1 VRSDARDAP
10 EHRRIGVVL
19 ALLACAAAALAIRA
33 LPAPWVFPADGSI
46 RLGLYDAAYHARRG
60 FYSFVN
66 FPAVLRFDR
75 YIAWPDGAP
84 VPWPPGYDW
93 ALASVARL
101 FGSSEET
108 FERVA
113 AWSSPVLGALL
124 VWPVYAIGR
133 HLGGR
138 GVGLGA
144 AALCALLPAASLPSR
159 VGDSDHHAL
168 VVLLAAAWLAASLAE
183 TREVSRGR
191 RRLLESCH
199 AALVASMLLSWNG
212 SLLYLVLGEGTRLF
226 VASVVAGSA
235 ARLRAQA
242 RSDVAAALAVAPVVA
257 ASGVP
262 SGGWLSSV
270 SLSWLHVIVLGALAL
285 LASLLAMLE
294 GWRPAPGALRR
305 ALRTTVLA
313 GLVGLGL
320 LAVAPLRDALLHGA
334 AFFDETAVWAAV
346 EQRPLFDQSPTT
358 VKRSAN
364 ERFGG
369 FAVFVPLTLLL
380 VGVRLRSAPAQSLVV
395 FGVWSS
401 VLALFALHQV
411 RFAHDFAAPGSAL
424 FAWTLA
430 GAARRATTRLRA
442 GPWAARALA
451 VSAGAILLWPAVQ
464 GVQLRALRAARAE
477 WARRGEPLPRALQ
490 GRESLWR
497 FAESVRASTPETSGF
512 ADASLRPEYG
522 VLVDANLG
530 HAFVWGARR
539 PVPANNF
546 GPYLE
551 GAKLAETRA
560 FFDARTEG
568 EAVEIARRLATPFV
582 VTADRASL
590 APGSL
595 LHRLHRLDGSSAP
608 GWDHLGRFRLVT
620 EGPRGGTPLAAFFPR
635 GGPRDVVP
643 YKLFE
648 VVEGALLEVAGAPGD
663 RVAASTEVETPI
675 GRRFRFRAE
684 AVVPASGTA
693 RLRLP
698 YANERRHP
706 ARTVGPWQVESGE
719 RVWRLEVPEE
729 AVRAGATLRLP

>member
-1 VRSDARDAP
+1 
-10 EHRRIGVVL
+10 
-19 ALLACAAAALAIRA
+19 
-33 LPAPWVFPADGSI
+33 
-46 RLGLYDAAYHARRG
+46 
-60 FYSFVN
+60 
-66 FPAVLRFDR
+66 
-75 YIAWPDGAP
+75 

-93 ALASVARL
+93 ALAGVARL
-101 FGSSEET
+101 LGSSDET
-108 FERVA
+108 FGRVA
-113 AWSSPVLGALL
+113 AWSSPLLGALL

-168 VVLLAAAWLAASLAE
+168 VALLAAAWLASSLAE
-183 TREVSRGR
+183 TREISRGR
-191 RRLLESCH
+191 RRFREPWH

-242 RSDVAAALAVAPVVA
+242 RSDVAAALVVAPFVA

-270 SLSWLHVIVLGALAL
+270 SLSWLHVILLGALAL
-285 LASLLAMLE
+285 LASLLATLE
-294 GWRPAPGALRR
+294 SWRPARGTLRR
-305 ALRTTVLA
+305 AFRTTLLG
-313 GLVGLGL
+313 GLVGFGL
-320 LAVAPLRDALLHGA
+320 LAVAPVRDAVLHGA
-334 AFFDETAVWAAV
+334 AFFDETEVWAAV
-346 EQRPLFDQSPTT
+346 EQRPLFDPSPTSQ
-358 VKRSAN
+358 KRSAN

-369 FAVFVPLTLLL
+369 FAVFVPLTLVL
-380 VGVRLRSAPAQSLVV
+380 VGVRLRSAPAQSLIV
-395 FGVWSS
+395 FGVWSN
-401 VLALFALHQV
+401 VLALLTLHQV

-430 GAARRATTRLRA
+430 GAARSATARLRA
-442 GPWAARALA
+442 GALAARALA

-464 GVQLRALRAARAE
+464 GVHLPALQSARAE
-477 WARRGEPLPRALQ
+477 WARRDEPLPGALLQ
-490 GRESLWR
+490 RETLWR
-497 FAESVRASTPETSGF
+497 FAEIVRASTPETSGF

-522 VLVDANLG
+522 LLVDASLG

-551 GAKLAETRA
+551 GAKLAEVRA
-560 FFDARTEG
+560 FFGTRTEE

-582 VTADRASL
+582 VTADRAHL
-590 APGSL
+590 VPGSL
-595 LHRLHRLDGSSAP
+595 LYRLHRLDGSSSP

-620 EGPRGGTPLAAFFPR
+620 EGPRGGRPLAVFFPR
-635 GGPRDVVP
+635 GRPRGMVP

-648 VVEGALLEVAGAPGD
+648 VVKGALLEVVGAPGD
-663 RVAASTEVETPI
+663 RVSASAEVETPI
-675 GRRFRFRAE
+675 GRHFRFRAE
-684 AVVPASGTA
+684 AVVAAGGTA

-706 ARTVGPWQVESGE
+706 ARTVGPWQVESAE
-719 RVWRLEVPEE
+719 RMWRFEVPEE
-729 AVRAGATLRLP
+729 AVRTGATLRLP